1 MLITYFSSTTE
12 NTHRFVRK
20 LGLPSSRIPLKR
32 NDAPLLVDQPH
43 VLVVPTYGG
52 GAGMTGDYARPVP
65 KQVIKFLNVEQ
76 NRKWLRG
83 VIGAGNINFGS
94 DFAKAGEVISA
105 KCQVP
110 YLYRFE
116 LMGTD
121 EDVHRVREGLAEFEA
136 SLRHEGRWDLAS

>member
-20 LGLPSSRIPLKR
+20 LGLPSCRIPLKR
-32 NDAPLLVDQPH
+32 RDAPLLIDQPH

-52 GAGMTGDYARPVP
+52 GAGMTGDFSRPVP

-83 VIGAGNINFGS
+83 VIASGNLNFGS
-94 DFAKAGEVISA
+94 DFAKAGEIISA
-105 KCQVP
+105 KCHVP

-116 LMGTD
+116 LMGTE
-121 EDVHRVREGLAEFEA
+121 EDVRRVRQGLAEFED
-136 SLRHEGRWDLAS
+136 SLRQEGRWDLAS

>member
-83 VIGAGNINFGS
+83 VIAAGNINFGS

-116 LMGTD
+116 LMGTE
-121 EDVHRVREGLAEFEA
+121 EDVRRVREGLTEFEA

>member
-20 LGLPSSRIPLKR
+20 LGLPSGRIPLKR
-32 NDAPLLVDQPH
+32 SDAPLLVDQPH
-43 VLVVPTYGG
+43 VLIVPTYGG
-52 GAGMTGDYARPVP
+52 GAGMTGEFSRPVP

-83 VIGAGNINFGS
+83 VIASGNINFGA

-116 LMGTD
+116 LMGTE
-121 EDVHRVREGLAEFEA
+121 EDVQRVRAGLAEFET
-136 SLRHEGRWDLAS
+136 SLRNEGRWELAS

>member
-20 LGLPSSRIPLKR
+20 LGLPSCRIPLKR
-32 NDAPLLVDQPH
+32 SDAPLLIDQPH

-52 GAGMTGDYARPVP
+52 GAGMTGDFSRPVP

-83 VIGAGNINFGS
+83 VIASGNLNFGS
-94 DFAKAGEVISA
+94 DFAKAG
-105 KCQVP
+105 
-110 YLYRFE
+110 
-116 LMGTD
+116 
-121 EDVHRVREGLAEFEA
+121 
-136 SLRHEGRWDLAS
+136 